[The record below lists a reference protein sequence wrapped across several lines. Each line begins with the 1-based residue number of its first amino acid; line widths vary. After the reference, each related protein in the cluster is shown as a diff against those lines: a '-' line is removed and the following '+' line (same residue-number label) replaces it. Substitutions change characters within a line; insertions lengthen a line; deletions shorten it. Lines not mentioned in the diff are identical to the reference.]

1 MKRIILL
8 AVLLFCIV
16 GCASAAP
23 SEPASKPEAPAQ
35 TIEVKEPEESIFDKS
50 LARNEEFAQIERS
63 HPIAGTGNESADL
76 NFADFDFYNEILAN
90 GIPEGAYWPIIR
102 EMPGTWKYMLQVRQD
117 SSGKDMYFDELGYAD
132 FVIDYDREIIS
143 LSLHPRLASD
153 GYEVWEESDE
163 EVGYKPFEG
172 LPENNGIK
180 LIGNDCVLW
189 IGEYYAYE
197 GREYVY
203 GELYMSEENYAVFLM
218 TRGQQ

>member
-35 TIEVKEPEESIFDKS
+35 TIEVQEPEESIFDKS

-63 HPIAGTGNESADL
+63 HPIAGIGNESADL

-117 SSGKDMYFDELGYAD
+117 SSGKDMYFDELELEKVCG
-132 FVIDYDREIIS
+132 S
-143 LSLHPRLASD
+143 LWGCRRLWFCA
-153 GYEVWEESDE
+153 
-163 EVGYKPFEG
+163 FG
-172 LPENNGIK
+172 L
-180 LIGNDCVLW
+180 
-189 IGEYYAYE
+189 
-197 GREYVY
+197 R
-203 GELYMSEENYAVFLM
+203 
-218 TRGQQ
+218 

>member
-1 MKRIILL
+1 MKRIILI

-23 SEPASKPEAPAQ
+23 SESATKPEATAQ
-35 TIEVKEPEESIFDKS
+35 TIEVQEPEESIFDKS

-63 HPIAGTGNESADL
+63 HPIAGTSNESADL

-117 SSGKDMYFDELGYAD
+117 SSGKDTYFDELGYAD

>member
-35 TIEVKEPEESIFDKS
+35 TIEVQEPEESIFDKS

-63 HPIAGTGNESADL
+63 HPIAGIGNESADL

-218 TRGQQ
+218 IRGQQ